1 MDENKFYIIFFYY
14 LNEKYFISFEEDF
27 ENLKQNIIE
36 ELNIELK
43 EGEKLEIY
51 SYYNELISN
60 QNEYKQYI
68 NNFNLKELIVNIKI
82 RKENEK
88 EDDKTEELT
97 FKENFC
103 LNNLNPLY
111 MSGVIETITDMEEIK
126 KRQKELDN

>member
-1 MDENKFYIIFFYY
+1 MDGNKFSIIFFYY
-14 LNEKYFISFEEDF
+14 LNIKYFISFEEEF
-27 ENLKQNIIE
+27 ETLKQNIIE

-126 KRQKELDN
+126 KRQKELE

>member
-97 FKENFC
+97 FKENFF
-103 LNNLNPLY
+103 LINLNPLY

-126 KRQKELDN
+126 KRQKELE

>member
-1 MDENKFYIIFFYY
+1 MDGNKFSIIFFYY
-14 LNEKYFISFEEDF
+14 LNIKYFISFEEEF
-27 ENLKQNIIE
+27 ETLKQNIIE

-126 KRQKELDN
+126 NRQKELE

>member
-1 MDENKFYIIFFYY
+1 M
-14 LNEKYFISFEEDF
+14 
-27 ENLKQNIIE
+27 KQNIIE

-126 KRQKELDN
+126 KRQKELE

>member
-126 KRQKELDN
+126 KRQKELE